1 MPLAIFATAP
11 EPMAT
16 ACSALAVVLF
26 GLSLPDCCPLEPSA
40 IALFAEAVAS

>member
-1 MPLAIFATAP
+1 MFASAP

-26 GLSLPDCCPLEPSA
+26 SLCCPLEPSA
-40 IALFAEAVAS
+40 MALFAVAVAS

>member
-1 MPLAIFATAP
+1 MPLAMFATAP